1 MLFEMAHVRLGFRN
15 FRNILNGVRGSSA
28 PRRCLA
34 QDAEL
39 KRTALYDFHL
49 AEGAKMVPFAGWE
62 MPVKYKI
69 GITEEHLHVRQNVGI
84 FDVSHMLQTRV
95 EGKDR
100 KEFMEKMV
108 VTDIQGLQDNQGTLT
123 VFTNDQGG
131 ILDDL
136 IINNTDKDFLYVVS
150 NAGCAEP
157 DWAHMKA
164 NEASFQKSGG
174 DVKLTVIDNALLAVQ
189 GPQMVSV
196 LQPGVDFDMQTL
208 PFMTTR
214 EGKVFG
220 VEGCRITRCG
230 YTGEDGVEISVP
242 KSSAEQLLTSLLS
255 SSNGSVKMIG
265 LGARDSLRLEA
276 GLCLYGNDI
285 DVTTTPV
292 EANLTWL
299 VSKTRRQKLDF
310 PGAEVIVNQIKNK
323 PSKRRV
329 GFVSTGAPIRGH
341 AKIFSEDG
349 SELIGE
355 TTSGCPSPSL
365 KVNVSMGYVQTPFAK
380 NGTKVKIEVRKK
392 MIEAEVSKMPF
403 VPSKYFV
410 VK

>member
-1 MLFEMAHVRLGFRN
+1 MAHIRGSLALRSL
-15 FRNILNGVRGSSA
+15 RNIVNGSKPRSA
-28 PRRCLA
+28 SKRFYA

-62 MPVKYKI
+62 MPVKYKT
-69 GITEEHLHVRQNVGI
+69 GIVEEHLHVRQNVGI
-84 FDVSHMLQTRV
+84 FDVSHMLQTKV

-136 IINNTDKDFLYVVS
+136 IINNTNKDYLYVVS
-150 NAGCAEP
+150 NAGCADA
-157 DWAHMKA
+157 DWAHMKST
-164 NEASFQKSGG
+164 EASFLKSGG
-174 DVKLTVIDNALLAVQ
+174 DVKLTVIENALLAVQ

-196 LQPGVDFDMQTL
+196 LQPGVDFDLKTL
-208 PFMTTR
+208 PFMTTT
-214 EGKVFG
+214 EGTVFG
-220 VEGCRITRCG
+220 VENCRVTRCG

-242 KSSAEQLLTSLLS
+242 KSGAEKLLS
-255 SSNGSVKMIG
+255 SLLVSSHGSVKLIG

-285 DVTTTPV
+285 DASTSPV

-299 VSKTRRQKLDF
+299 VSKSRRPKLDF
-310 PGAEVIVNQIKNK
+310 PGAEIIVNQIKKK

-329 GFVSTGAPIRGH
+329 GFVSSGAPIRGH

-349 SELIGE
+349 SDLIGE

-392 MIEAEVSKMPF
+392 MIDAEVSKMPF
-403 VPSKYFV
+403 VPSKYFIL
-410 VK
+410 K

>member
-1 MLFEMAHVRLGFRN
+1 MAHIRFGLKNLRDV
-15 FRNILNGVRGSSA
+15 LNTVGGRSVSKRF
-28 PRRCLA
+28 LA

-62 MPVKYKI
+62 MPVKYKG
-69 GITEEHLHVRQNVGI
+69 GITEEHLHVRQQVGI

-108 VTDIQGLQDNQGTLT
+108 VTDIQALQDNQGTLT

-136 IINNTDKDFLYVVS
+136 IINNTDKDYLYVVS
-150 NAGCAEP
+150 NAGCA
-157 DWAHMKA
+157 DADLAHMKA
-164 NEASFQKSGG
+164 TEASFKKSGG
-174 DVKLTVIDNALLAVQ
+174 DVKLSVIENALLAVQ

-196 LQPGVDFDMQTL
+196 LQPGVDFDLKNL
-208 PFMTTR
+208 PFMTTT

-220 VEGCRITRCG
+220 VDGCRITRCG

-242 KSSAEQLLTSLLS
+242 QSGAEKLLASLLGS
-255 SSNGSVKMIG
+255 SQASVKLIG

-285 DVTTTPV
+285 DATTSPV

-310 PGAEVIVNQIKNK
+310 PGAEIIVDQIKKK

-329 GFVSTGAPIRGH
+329 GFVSSGAPIRGH

-365 KVNVSMGYVQTPFAK
+365 KVNVSMGYVKTPFAK

-392 MIEAEVSKMPF
+392 MIEGEVSKMPF
-403 VPSKYFV
+403 VPSKYFIL
-410 VK
+410 K

>member
-1 MLFEMAHVRLGFRN
+1 MRLVRAGTRNLFTILQTLGVTPASKRLLSQN
-15 FRNILNGVRGSSA
+15 A
-28 PRRCLA
+28 
-34 QDAEL
+34 DL

-49 AEGAKMVPFAGWE
+49 SQGAKMVPFAGWE
-62 MPVKYKI
+62 MPVQYKS
-69 GITEEHLHVRQNVGI
+69 GISEEHLHVREHVGI

-95 EGKDR
+95 VGKDR
-100 KEFMEKMV
+100 KAFMESMV
-108 VTDIQGLQDNQGTLT
+108 VTDIEGLKDNQGTLT

-150 NAGCAEP
+150 NAGCA
-157 DWAHMKA
+157 DTDLAHMKA
-164 NEASFQKSGG
+164 NEAKFQESGK
-174 DVKLTVIDNALLAVQ
+174 DVKLSVIDTSLVAVQ
-189 GPQMVSV
+189 GPGMVSV
-196 LQPGVDFDMQTL
+196 LQPGLDFDLKTL
-208 PFMTTR
+208 PFMTTT

-242 KSSAEQLLTSLLS
+242 HSGAEKVLTSLLS
-255 SSNGSVKMIG
+255 SSQDSVKMIG

-285 DVTTTPV
+285 DATTTPI
-292 EANLTWL
+292 EGNLTWL
-299 VSKTRRQKLDF
+299 VSKSRRPKLDF
-310 PGAEVIVNQIKNK
+310 PGAQIIVDQIKNK

-329 GFVSTGAPIRGH
+329 GFVSSGAPIRGH

-365 KVNVSMGYVQTPFAK
+365 KMNVSMGYVKTPFSK

-392 MIEAEVSKMPF
+392 MIDAEVSKMPF
-403 VPSKYFV
+403 VPSKYYIL
-410 VK
+410 K